1 MNKNLKVTKINSRDI
16 YQHIDEKK
24 FKKIIRKFCDSY
36 IPELK
41 DKENTFFRN
50 KIDPML
56 SLFSMFLNDF
66 NYDSWVAAEKTRQ
79 LQKSLENYNGNFQQD
94 LLRNMNGWK
103 KMEILDAA
111 NTEKKMIVDV
121 KNKQY
126 TEKGDK
132 KVASYDS
139 IKSCLSKKEYKGY
152 TGYFLV
158 MIKNVKSDL
167 DIPFEPPDNKTKTR
181 RPKREDIRIIDGVT
195 FYEKI
200 TGDKNFLYKV
210 YREIPVVLSDIL
222 NKEDLKDKI
231 IEDKRF
237 ENFYR
242 ETFN

>member
-1 MNKNLKVTKINSRDI
+1 MVKKQKYSKINSRDI
-16 YQHIDEKK
+16 YKYIDEKK
-24 FKKIIRKFCDSY
+24 FKKIIKKFCYSY

-56 SLFSMFLNDF
+56 SIFSMFLNDF
-66 NYDSWVAAEKTRQ
+66 NYDSWVSAEKTRQ

-94 LLRNMNGWK
+94 LLRSMNGWS
-103 KMEILDAA
+103 KMEILDAV
-111 NTEKKMIVDV
+111 NKEKKMIVDV

-139 IKSCLSKKEYKGY
+139 IKSCLAKKVYKGF

-200 TGDKNFLYKV
+200 TGDKKFLYKV
-210 YREIPVVLSDIL
+210 YQEIPIVLSEIL
-222 NKEDLKDKI
+222 KKEDLKKEI
-231 IEDKRF
+231 IEDERF
-237 ENFYR
+237 ESFYKK
-242 ETFN
+242 TFN

>member
-1 MNKNLKVTKINSRDI
+1 MVKKQKDSKINSRDI
-16 YQHIDEKK
+16 YKYIDEKK
-24 FKKIIRKFCDSY
+24 FKKIIKKFCYSY

-56 SLFSMFLNDF
+56 SIFSMFLNDF
-66 NYDSWVAAEKTRQ
+66 NYDSWVSAEKTRQ

-94 LLRNMNGWK
+94 LLRSMNGWS
-103 KMEILDAA
+103 KMEILDAV
-111 NTEKKMIVDV
+111 NKEKKMIVDV

-139 IKSCLSKKEYKGY
+139 IKSCLAKKEYKGF

-181 RPKREDIRIIDGVT
+181 RQKREDIRIIDGVT

-200 TGDKNFLYKV
+200 TGDKKFLYKV
-210 YREIPVVLSDIL
+210 YQEIPIVLSEIL
-222 NKEDLKDKI
+222 KKEDLKKEI
-231 IEDKRF
+231 IEDERF
-237 ENFYR
+237 ESFYKK
-242 ETFN
+242 TFN

>member
-1 MNKNLKVTKINSRDI
+1 MVKKQKDSKINSRDI
-16 YQHIDEKK
+16 YKYIDEKK
-24 FKKIIRKFCDSY
+24 FKKIIKKFCYSY

-56 SLFSMFLNDF
+56 SIFSMFLNDF
-66 NYDSWVAAEKTRQ
+66 NYDSWVSAEKTRQ

-94 LLRNMNGWK
+94 LLRSMNGWS
-103 KMEILDAA
+103 KMEILDAV
-111 NTEKKMIVDV
+111 NKEKKMIVDV

-139 IKSCLSKKEYKGY
+139 IKSCLAKKEYKGF

-200 TGDKNFLYKV
+200 TGDKKFLYKV
-210 YREIPVVLSDIL
+210 YQEIPIVLSEIL
-222 NKEDLKDKI
+222 KKEDLKKEI
-231 IEDKRF
+231 IEDERF
-237 ENFYR
+237 ERIYKK
-242 ETFN
+242 TFN

>member
-1 MNKNLKVTKINSRDI
+1 MIKKQKDSKINSRDI
-16 YQHIDEKK
+16 YKYIDEKK
-24 FKKIIRKFCDSY
+24 FKKIIKKFCYSY

-56 SLFSMFLNDF
+56 SIFSMFLNDF
-66 NYDSWVAAEKTRQ
+66 NYDSWVSAEKTRQ

-94 LLRNMNGWK
+94 LLRSMNGWS
-103 KMEILDAA
+103 KMEILDAV
-111 NTEKKMIVDV
+111 NKEKKMIVDV

-139 IKSCLSKKEYKGY
+139 IKSCLAKKEYKGF

-195 FYEKI
+195 FYGKI
-200 TGDKNFLYKV
+200 TGDKKFLYKV
-210 YREIPVVLSDIL
+210 YQEIPIVLSEIL
-222 NKEDLKDKI
+222 KKEDLKKEI
-231 IEDKRF
+231 IEDERF
-237 ENFYR
+237 ESFYKK
-242 ETFN
+242 TFN

>member
-1 MNKNLKVTKINSRDI
+1 MVKKQKDSKINSRDI
-16 YQHIDEKK
+16 YKYIDEKK
-24 FKKIIRKFCDSY
+24 FKKIIKKFCYSY

-56 SLFSMFLNDF
+56 SIFSMFLNDF
-66 NYDSWVAAEKTRQ
+66 NYDSWVSAEKTRQ

-94 LLRNMNGWK
+94 LLRSMNGWS
-103 KMEILDAA
+103 KMEILDAV
-111 NTEKKMIVDV
+111 NKEKKMIVDV

-139 IKSCLSKKEYKGY
+139 IKSCLAKKEYKGF

-158 MIKNVKSDL
+158 MIKNVENDL

-200 TGDKNFLYKV
+200 TGDKKFLYKV
-210 YREIPVVLSDIL
+210 YQEIPIVLSEIL
-222 NKEDLKDKI
+222 KKEDLKKEI
-231 IEDKRF
+231 IEDERF
-237 ENFYR
+237 ESFYKK
-242 ETFN
+242 TFN